1 MPPTDP
7 WTTSK
12 GTMPGRNWHIPR
24 VSQNSSGTKTWTLNS
39 RLSQPDRTTEERN
52 PTEESAK
59 TARYAVSTK
68 EQPKTPL
75 SRGGTWERT
84 PIQTFSST
92 IPPHRV
98 LKPIATLSG
107 YKTLESASGSLSLR
121 YAVVRAG
128 PHEERT
134 NHDEFKGDSCPG
146 VRATNRRTNR
156 EYNVTMVDDEIC
168 TR

>member
-12 GTMPGRNWHIPR
+12 VTMPGRNWHIPR

-68 EQPKTPL
+68 EQPKIPL

-121 YAVVRAG
+121 VSNSLKSSR
-128 PHEERT
+128 
-134 NHDEFKGDSCPG
+134 
-146 VRATNRRTNR
+146 
-156 EYNVTMVDDEIC
+156 
-168 TR
+168 